1 MKKVLV
7 AVVVACGFA
16 AFANEWYIDAENGDD
31 TAAGTEQAPRKT
43 LKGAMEIPEL
53 AANDT
58 VWLLPGDYN
67 VGEMPYFDAS
77 VSGMT
82 YASTNRCFIT
92 KPGLKIRSTGGKDV
106 TFVTGAKDERVSYTK
121 AYGGVR
127 CFLIAAEATGVII
140 EGLTIQTGYAPYVQ
154 KTPYWCGGGVLDLSK
169 NCWVIDCKISGGQ
182 SARGGGQ
189 TYGNALRTEYLNT
202 AASGRG
208 SAAQDVNM
216 LVNCVI
222 RNGNGV
228 APVDGSTPTLVNCL
242 ITATA
247 SQYGISQDAKIT
259 AYNSIFVGNTKGGN
273 GTKQKATFSNCVVGP
288 FIVGAYTND
297 NVTCVSCVT
306 NATVDDVAWANST
319 TSPYDWRIASTSVAR
334 GVGDT
339 AILATIQEQLPEG
352 YSVYTDLYGTL
363 IPEEG
368 KIAAGPVQPVNWYV
382 DAANGNDDDHGGRT
396 LAAAFKTIRKATSV
410 AYDGDTIRVAPGVYG
425 EAEGTQ
431 LGNSKA
437 VVPIRVILPE
447 NITLESLEGAEKTF
461 IVGKGP
467 DTPDDDYGL
476 TGTGSVK
483 CVYAKAGSVIRGFT
497 ITGGHTCKIKTGVD
511 ADLNYSAIQGV
522 SRTSGTV
529 IEDCIISNNVANSYT
544 INYVT
549 LRNSKILNNATYEY
563 GSAGYYC
570 KYEGCLFD
578 GNRGGRQIYQADAPI
593 VNCTIGT
600 KNYADMTGSSATTVF
615 GYSVAGSGMKLVNT
629 LWAAGKQWVS
639 TTAAKPALQTV
650 ATNCVIQSGVVGA
663 AGGIPFANCVNC
675 YTNITANLTKSV
687 IDANYR
693 LRENSPAIDAGT
705 NDLVNLARDLDGN
718 PRISNGTV
726 DIGAYEYDW
735 RGRYKEDLGPRAT
748 AVTAASPMVVET
760 EDGTV
765 RIPSGTLAGKFKLSG
780 GTTMLN
786 FKVQGGKLTVYVGE
800 KRVGEFGAADA
811 KQSVELAS
819 DESDE
824 FRLVFT
830 PSAADGYAE
839 IDRLTKGTSGI
850 IFMVR

>member
-53 AANDT
+53 AENDT
-58 VWLLPGDYN
+58 VWLLPGNYN
-67 VGEMPYFDAS
+67 VGEMPYFDETVKA
-77 VSGMT
+77 MT

-106 TFVTGAKDERVSYTK
+106 TFVTGEKYQDASEFRN
-121 AYGGVR
+121 AYGGTR
-127 CFLIAAEATGVII
+127 CFLIAAEATGVVI
-140 EGLTIQTGYAPYVQ
+140 EGLTIRTGYAPYMQAV
-154 KTPYWCGGGVLDLSK
+154 PYSYGGGVLDRSK
-169 NCWVIDCKISGGQ
+169 SCWVVDCKFSGGRA
-182 SARGGGQ
+182 SRGGGQ
-189 TYGNALRTEYLNT
+189 AYGNALRTEYIDTGAEARGT
-202 AASGRG
+202 AV
-208 SAAQDVNM
+208 QDVNM
-216 LVNCVI
+216 LVNCAI
-222 RNGNGV
+222 RNTGGA
-228 APVDGSTPTLVNCL
+228 APVDGGTPTLVNCL
-242 ITATA
+242 ITATKSKNA
-247 SQYGISQDAKIT
+247 LSQDATIT
-259 AYNSIFVGNTKGGN
+259 AYNSIFVGNPTGGN
-273 GTKQKATFSNCVVGP
+273 GTKKASTFSNCVVGP
-288 FIVGAYTND
+288 FIVGANTND
-297 NVTCVSCVT
+297 NVTCESCVT

-319 TSPYDWRIASTSVAR
+319 TSPYDWRTMSTSVAR
-334 GVGDT
+334 DVGD
-339 AILATIQEQLPEG
+339 AAFLSTIQVPEG
-352 YSVYTDLYGTL
+352 YSVYTDLYGTP

-382 DAANGNDDDHGGRT
+382 DAANGNDDDYEGKT

-431 LGNSKA
+431 LVNSKA
-437 VVPIRVILPE
+437 VVPIRVVVPG

-497 ITGGHTCKIKTGVD
+497 ITGGHTCKIATGVD
-511 ADLNYSAIQGV
+511 ADLSYSAIQGV
-522 SRTSGTV
+522 SSTSGTV
-529 IEDCIISNNVANSYT
+529 IEDCIISNNFGNTYT
-544 INYVT
+544 IVYVT
-549 LRNSKILNNATYEY
+549 LRNSKILNNATYSY

-578 GNRGGRQIYQADAPI
+578 GNRGERQIYQADAPI

-600 KNYADMTGSSATTVF
+600 KNYKDMTSTSATTVF
-615 GYSVAGSGMKLVNT
+615 GYSVSGSGMKLVNT

-639 TTAAKPALQTV
+639 TTSGKSFQTV
-650 ATNCVIQSGVVGA
+650 ATNCVIQSGVVGV
-663 AGGIPFANCVNC
+663 AGGIPFANCMNC
-675 YTNITANLTKSV
+675 YTNYTTANITKSV

-748 AVTAASPMVVET
+748 AVTAASPEVVET
-760 EDGTV
+760 EDHKV
-765 RIPSGTLAGKFKLSG
+765 RIPSGTLVGKFKLSG

-786 FKVQGGKLTVYVGE
+786 FKVQGGTLTVYVGE